1 MVEPNKI
8 NNFLNS
14 WISGII
20 QIGKVF
26 LENKDYKESAKKF
39 IESHYAFESESVL
52 FKPTFTK
59 EVIFRNSKDMALSYF
74 IGGNIEEDHGF
85 ALKPWEK
92 ILIDELN
99 ILEENELIISM
110 GIFKLKPVNKK
121 EIISVAFTFVLT
133 ENNDTLKIKVHHSSP
148 IIT

>member
-1 MVEPNKI
+1 METNKI

-14 WISGII
+14 WINGII

-39 IESHYAFESESVL
+39 IESHYAFDSESVL

-92 ILIDELN
+92 ILIEELN
-99 ILEENELIISM
+99 ILEENELIIAM
-110 GIFKLKPVNKK
+110 GIFKLKPVNDEK
-121 EIISVAFTFVLT
+121 IISVAFTFVFT
-133 ENNDTLKIKVHHSSP
+133 EDNDSLKIKVHHSSP
-148 IIT
+148 I

>member
-1 MVEPNKI
+1 MIESNKI
-8 NNFLNS
+8 NDFLNS
-14 WISGII
+14 WKDGII
-20 QIGKVF
+20 RIGKVY
-26 LENKDYKESAKKF
+26 LENGDYKKSAEKF
-39 IESHYAFESESVL
+39 VETHYAFDSESVL

-59 EVIFRNSKDMALSYF
+59 EVIFRNSKDKALSYF
-74 IGGNIEEDHGF
+74 IGGNIDEDHGF

-92 ILIDELN
+92 ISIDELN
-99 ILEENELIISM
+99 ILEENELKISM

-148 IIT
+148 III

>member
-1 MVEPNKI
+1 MIESKKI
-8 NNFLNS
+8 NDFLNS
-14 WISGII
+14 WIDGII
-20 QIGKVF
+20 RIGKVY
-26 LENKDYKESAKKF
+26 LENGDYKESAEKF
-39 IESHYAFESESVL
+39 VETHYAFDSESVL

-59 EVIFRNSKDMALSYF
+59 EVIFRNSKDKALSYF
-74 IGGNIEEDHGF
+74 IGGNIDEDHGF

-121 EIISVAFTFVLT
+121 EIISVAFTFVFT
-133 ENNDTLKIKVHHSSP
+133 ENNNTLKIKVHHLSL
-148 IIT
+148 IHI

>member
-1 MVEPNKI
+1 MIESKKI
-8 NNFLNS
+8 NDFLNS
-14 WISGII
+14 WIDGII
-20 QIGKVF
+20 RIGKAY
-26 LENKDYKESAKKF
+26 LENGDYKESAEKF
-39 IESHYAFESESVL
+39 VETHYAFDSESVL

-59 EVIFRNSKDMALSYF
+59 EVIFRNSKDKALSYF
-74 IGGNIEEDHGF
+74 IGGNIDEDHGF

-121 EIISVAFTFVLT
+121 EIISVAFTFVFT

>member
-1 MVEPNKI
+1 MIESNKI
-8 NNFLNS
+8 NDFLNS
-14 WISGII
+14 WKDGII
-20 QIGKVF
+20 RIGKVY
-26 LENKDYKESAKKF
+26 LENGDYKKSAEKF
-39 IESHYAFESESVL
+39 VETHYAFDSESVL

-59 EVIFRNSKDMALSYF
+59 EVIFRNSKDKALSYF
-74 IGGNIEEDHGF
+74 IGGNIDEDHGF

-92 ILIDELN
+92 ISIDELN
-99 ILEENELIISM
+99 ILEENELKISM

>member
-39 IESHYAFESESVL
+39 IESHYAFDSESVL

-74 IGGNIEEDHGF
+74 IGGNIEEDYGF

-92 ILIDELN
+92 ISIDELN
-99 ILEENELIISM
+99 ILEENKLSIAM
-110 GIFKLKPVNKK
+110 GILKLKPVNSDK
-121 EIISVAFTFVLT
+121 ITSVAFTFVFT
-133 ENNDTLKIKVHHSSP
+133 ETNSSLKIKVHHSSP
-148 IIT
+148 L

>member
-1 MVEPNKI
+1 MIESNKI
-8 NNFLNS
+8 NDFLNS
-14 WISGII
+14 WKDGII
-20 QIGKVF
+20 RIGKVY
-26 LENKDYKESAKKF
+26 LENGDYKRSAEKF
-39 IESHYAFESESVL
+39 VETHYAFDSESVL

-59 EVIFRNSKDMALSYF
+59 EVIFRNSKDKALSYF
-74 IGGNIEEDHGF
+74 IGGNIDEDHGF

-92 ILIDELN
+92 ISINELN
-99 ILEENELIISM
+99 ILEENELKISM

-148 IIT
+148 III